1 MKRKN
6 GFHLLFGG
14 LALCVSLL
22 TPGVARPAIIPI
34 GNPGDMVPGT
44 GQVYTTYTTLLPIT
58 VPNFTDFGSLS
69 DANLTASFSTAL
81 NARTAPGGGWASWSA
96 APFSERPA
104 AGIIRVAFY
113 PLVTPL
119 TISLND
125 GVDLFGFELEGN
137 AFEVNSFTAE
147 YFSGA
152 TSLGVITRSID
163 GSGGARLF
171 AAIEPGSALIDRV
184 VVSGNDS
191 FAIAQV
197 RYHLGAEQVIPEPT
211 SVMLVSLGGVAVAG
225 YLWRR
230 RRQQL
235 A

>member
-6 GFHLLFGG
+6 VLLGG

-22 TPGVARPAIIPI
+22 TPGIARPAIIAI
-34 GNPGDMVPGT
+34 SNPGDIVPGT
-44 GQVYTTYTTLLPIT
+44 GQVYTSYTTLLPIT
-58 VPNFTDFGSLS
+58 VPNFTNFTSLS
-69 DANLTASFSTAL
+69 DANLTASFSAAL
-81 NARTAPGGGWASWSA
+81 NARTAPGGGWASWSS

-104 AGIIRVAFY
+104 AGTIRVAFHQAAA
-113 PLVTPL
+113 PL
-119 TISLND
+119 TINLSG
-125 GVDLFGFELEGN
+125 GVDVFGFELEGN
-137 AFEVNSFTAE
+137 QFQVFSFTAE

-152 TSLGVITRSID
+152 ASLGSITQTID

-171 AAIEPGSALIDRV
+171 AGVENGGSLIDRV
-184 VVSGNDS
+184 VVSGANS
-191 FAIAQV
+191 TGFAIGQV
-197 RYHLGAEQVIPEPT
+197 RYHLGAEVIPEPT
-211 SVMLVSLGGVAVAG
+211 SVMLLSLGGVAVAG